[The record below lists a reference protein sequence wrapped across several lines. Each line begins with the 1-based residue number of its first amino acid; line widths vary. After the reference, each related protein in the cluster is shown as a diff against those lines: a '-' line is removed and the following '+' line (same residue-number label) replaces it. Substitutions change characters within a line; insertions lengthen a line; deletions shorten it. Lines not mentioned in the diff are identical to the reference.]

1 MSGEGSELKRGPWEL
16 AEERVD
22 SEERSRG
29 TMCHSVK
36 SPQGGT
42 NCSARSPLGL
52 HLEKLR
58 DRAQGNSA
66 GNKGSRGASSS
77 FCLSRGV
84 GTEASSTQT
93 PDV

>member
-1 MSGEGSELKRGPWEL
+1 MSGEGTGLKHGPWEL
-16 AEERVD
+16 AEERAD
-22 SEERSRG
+22 SEGRTQREHVSYRKVATG
-29 TMCHSVK
+29 WYTLQC
-36 SPQGGT
+36 G
-42 NCSARSPLGL
+42 SPLGL

-58 DRAQGNSA
+58 DRAP
-66 GNKGSRGASSS
+66 GSRGAPSS